1 MKLTVVSESNG
12 MFGVY
17 VETGR
22 LHTGMGGHHPVLH
35 RNSHFMQHMVTELQ
49 NRGELRFANG
59 ELIEPKGFD
68 SYNLFSLQKDWVE
81 PGRDNLTTDFILEMI
96 HEPLFE
102 QSANPETWHILPFRE
117 SANAWLSNLGAR
129 LVDLDFVDHSILDG
143 VPDEHFRVNSN
154 MGDDDNES
162 FLILMDALVRLYG
175 GFSNEQKSVATYLTN
190 IFDHFLIYSLRL
202 AAGQCSPEEFGMA
215 SAAVRQFDSDEVD
228 METEARRVTE
238 LASRA
243 VRFLELSTL

>member
-12 MFGVY
+12 LFGVY
-17 VETGR
+17 VGAGR
-22 LHTGMGGHHPVLH
+22 LYTNMGGHHPVLH
-35 RNSHFMQHMVTELQ
+35 RNSHFMQYMVTELQ
-49 NRGELRFANG
+49 DRGELRFANG
-59 ELIEPKGFD
+59 ELIGPKGFD

-102 QSANPETWHILPFRE
+102 QSANPETWHVLPFRE
-117 SANAWLSNLGAR
+117 SANAWLSGLGAR
-129 LVDLDFVDHSILDG
+129 LVDLDFVDHSLLDG
-143 VPDEHFRVNSN
+143 VPDGHFRVNSN
-154 MGDDDNES
+154 MGDDDNED

-202 AAGQCSPEEFGMA
+202 AAGQCSTEEFGMA
-215 SAAVRQFDSDEVD
+215 SAAVRPFDPDEAD

-243 VRFLELSTL
+243 VRFLELSTS

>member
-17 VETGR
+17 VGTDR
-22 LHTGMGGHHPVLH
+22 LYTNMGGHHPVLH
-35 RNSHFMQHMVTELQ
+35 RNSDFVQHMVTELLS
-49 NRGELRFANG
+49 RGELRFTNG

-102 QSANPETWHILPFRE
+102 QSANPENWHVLPFRR
-117 SANAWLSNLGAR
+117 SADAWLSGLGAQ

-143 VPDEHFRVNSN
+143 VPDEHLRVNHN

-162 FLILMDALVRLYG
+162 FRILMDVLVRLYG
-175 GFSNEQKSVATYLTN
+175 GFSNEQRSVATYLTN

-202 AAGQCSPEEFGMA
+202 AAGECSPEEFGMA
-215 SAAVRQFDSDEVD
+215 FAAVRQFDSDEED
-228 METEARRVTE
+228 TETEARRVTE

-243 VRFLELSTL
+243 VRFLELSA